1 MICSVS
7 VTQEGWGEVRNIK
20 LIIEYDGTDFFGFQ
34 YQPGVPTIQG
44 ELERVLSRIVKEK
57 VTVYGSGRTD
67 AGVHA
72 AGQVANFRTGGT
84 IPVEKLCIA
93 MNSLLP
99 PSIAA
104 LEAQEVDPGFHARYS
119 AKSRLYRYDI
129 LNRETRSA
137 IQGRFCWH
145 VRQPLDADAMQEAAC
160 CLVGVHDFTSFASA
174 DSEEAGSRVRHVRQ
188 LDVRRDGEHVLLTI
202 RANAFLRSMVRTI
215 VGTLVEVGL
224 GRRPCSDIRGILEAR
239 DRTKAGKTAPPQGLC
254 LVEVEY

>member
-1 MICSVS
+1 M
-7 VTQEGWGEVRNIK
+7 RNIRVVV
-20 LIIEYDGTDFFGFQ
+20 EYDGTDFFGFQ

-44 ELERVLSRIVKEK
+44 ELERVLSRIVKEN

-72 AGQVANFRTGGT
+72 AGQVVNFRTGGS

-99 PSIAA
+99 RSIAA
-104 LEAQEVDPGFHARYS
+104 LEATEMEHSFHARYS

-129 LNRETRSA
+129 LNRDTRSA
-137 IQGRFCWH
+137 LQGRFCWH
-145 VRQPLDADAMQEAAC
+145 VRLPLDVDAMNEAAQ
-160 CLVGVHDFTSFASA
+160 CLIGVHDFTSFASA
-174 DSEEAGSRVRHVRQ
+174 DRDEDGRPVREVRE
-188 LDVRRDGEHVLLTI
+188 LEVRRDGEHVILTI

-215 VGTLVEVGL
+215 VGTLVEIGL
-224 GRRPCSDIRGILEAR
+224 GKRPRADVLETLEAR
-239 DRTKAGKTAPPQGLC
+239 DRSRAGKTAPPHGLC